1 MDDRQVKQAMHI
13 FILSQFSYCPLI
25 WKFCDRQINNRINR
39 IHEKSLRLAYDDY
52 ESSFQTLLE
61 KDNSTSIHD
70 KNLQLLLT
78 EIYKTL
84 HNLNPSFMKE
94 IFTERNTCYNL
105 RNISYAY
112 DMVPHSWIIECLR
125 LYRVSD
131 NVVNFI
137 ERSMTNWK
145 VQLTSCGETLG
156 LVNIRRGIFQGDS
169 LSPLLFVIC
178 MIPLTE
184 VLRKVKMGYTLDG
197 VKINHLLFMDDLKLF
212 AKNENEIDSLTSTVN
227 LISQDI
233 GVEFGI
239 KKCGVVTLRRGKL
252 TGSAGIELVNGEKI
266 KEVGEEG
273 YKYLGITELDRIK
286 EGEMEKIFQRE
297 FFEKG

>member
-1 MDDRQVKQAMHI
+1 MFLDENEMLPEEQKGCKRNSMGTKDQLLVDKT
-13 FILSQFSYCPLI
+13 ILADC
-25 WKFCDRQINNRINR
+25 KRR
-39 IHEKSLRLAYDDY
+39 H
-52 ESSFQTLLE
+52 
-61 KDNSTSIHD
+61 
-70 KNLQLLLT
+70 KNLAMAWVD
-78 EIYKTL
+78 YK
-84 HNLNPSFMKE
+84 N
-94 IFTERNTCYNL
+94 
-105 RNISYAY
+105 AY
-112 DMVPHSWIIECLR
+112 DMVPHSWIIACLR

-131 NVVNFI
+131 NVVNFK

-156 LVNIRRGIFQGDS
+156 LVNIRRGIFQGDR

-212 AKNENEIDSLTSTVN
+212 AKKENEIDSLTSTVN
-227 LISQDI
+227 LISRDI
-233 GVEFGI
+233 GMEFGI
-239 KKCGVVTLRRGKL
+239 KKCGVVTFRRGKL
-252 TGSAGIELVNGEKI
+252 TGSAGIELVNWEKI

-286 EGEMEKIFQRE
+286 EGEMKKIFQRNISE
-297 FFEKG
+297 GLDLSCSQNLMEGIRLKQQIPGQSP